1 MISSLSREV
10 LVKDGAAL
18 VNILAS
24 DNIKPFYE
32 YESKVFRPYM
42 LSKLRHH
49 NRIDIVWDE
58 YIARQ
63 LEDRDPKKRG
73 KIVRRRVE
81 PSAATIGPAKC
92 KALPFFHVFTRCDG
106 VSYFS
111 RRGKKQHGVHGIP
124 LKA

>member
-1 MISSLSREV
+1 MYLISLSREV

-49 NRIDIVWDE
+49 NRVDIVWDE

-63 LEDRDPKKRG
+63 LEDRDPKKR
-73 KIVRRRVE
+73 E
-81 PSAATIGPAKC
+81 EHSSADKLSHM
-92 KALPFFHVFTRCDG
+92 LPYKTSRFFAC
-106 VSYFS
+106 
-111 RRGKKQHGVHGIP
+111 
-124 LKA
+124 